1 MRRTLTSGWRL
12 GFLTG
17 LGIATGDGLYASVAA
32 LGLASV
38 SNFMVAYGKPL
49 HLVAGLFLLYLGS
62 RALFVRPTRTS
73 CPERR
78 AVANGYTSA
87 LFLTMTNPPTIIS
100 FAAILTVLAPAS
112 GFNAFTS
119 AETVSGVFLGSALWW
134 LVLTA
139 TVATVRRAIRERTR
153 RWIDVLSGAVLSLFG
168 IVEVR
173 RAL

>member
-38 SNFMVAYGKPL
+38 SNFMVAYGPL
-49 HLVAGLFLLYLGS
+49 HVVAGVFLLYLGS
-62 RALFVRPTRTS
+62 RALFARPTRMNG
-73 CPERR
+73 PKQR

-112 GFNAFTS
+112 GFNALTS

-139 TVATVRRAIRERTR
+139 TVSTVRRAIRQRTR

-168 IVEVR
+168 IEEVR
-173 RAL
+173 RVL